1 MYGRN
6 RNRENDPRHQR
17 QSQQDSFDLRYDQ
30 RFGAY
35 DPNMGMHDYADYTG
49 DGDRYSQNRDSTV
62 RRYPGHPTS
71 NSNESNFFGY
81 RGGAPSLSQWREAD
95 PYRQSSPS
103 YGQPE
108 WTPSPSESR
117 RGLFYGKGPKGYR
130 RSDERIREDVC
141 ERLADHGD
149 IDATEMDVSVS
160 EGIVTLS
167 GSVNSRR
174 TKRLAEEAIE
184 SVSGVQDIR
193 NEVRVISNEN
203 FSS

>member
-1 MYGRN
+1 MYRRN
-6 RNRENDPRHQR
+6 RNWENDQR
-17 QSQQDSFDLRYDQ
+17 RQHQSQQDSFDLRYDQ

-35 DPNMGMHDYADYTG
+35 DPNMGMHDYADYAG
-49 DGDRYSQNRDSTV
+49 DGDRYSQNRESSIK
-62 RRYPGHPTS
+62 RHPGRQPS
-71 NSNESNFFGY
+71 NSSDSDFNGY
-81 RGGAPSLSQWREAD
+81 RGGAPSMNQWREAD
-95 PYRQSSPS
+95 PYRQSSAS
-103 YGQPE
+103 YGQSE
-108 WTPSPSESR
+108 WTPSPSESQ

-184 SVSGVQDIR
+184 NVSGVQDIR
-193 NEVRVISNEN
+193 NEVRVISNET